1 MINLIE
7 IVKNECIS
15 ERNCMLSLYSEDS
28 DSGFLYFKE
37 AQLIEVNAGKLW
49 GKEALAM
56 IVSWNLSSYNISE
69 LPRGI
74 KRTIWEPLDQI
85 FAELVDAE
93 SAQSIGQAMGSLQ
106 MDNLQDSSEIAPA
119 LKDALAPVVR
129 KLQDLP
135 GFLAVFKES
144 DGNLRQLS
152 GSIPSQTLSTDW
164 FLQFTSRASE
174 LGEGLGAGTLQSW
187 FMEVEDCR
195 VWYLPCAET
204 HLLIFASTDGMVDDF
219 EQACREVLS

>member
-15 ERNCMLSLYSEDS
+15 ERNCMLSLYSEES

-49 GKEALAM
+49 GKEALAT
-56 IVSWNLSSYNISE
+56 IVGWNLSSYNISE

-106 MDNLQDSSEIAPA
+106 MDDVQDSSQIAPA
-119 LKDALAPVVR
+119 LQDHLAPVVR
-129 KLQDLP
+129 QLQELP
-135 GFLAVFKES
+135 GFLAVFKQS

-152 GSIPSQTLSTDW
+152 GVIPSQSLSTDW
-164 FLQFTSRASE
+164 FLQFTTRASE
-174 LGEGLGAGTLQSW
+174 LGEGLGAGSLQSW
-187 FMEVEDCR
+187 FLEVEDCR
-195 VWYLPCAET
+195 CWFLPFQET
-204 HLLIFASTDGMVDDF
+204 CLLVFSTTDGMVDDF